1 MGKVIKAYISRNLF
15 IRIRIKKQWQI
26 QIVNYHFIVLIM
38 RNNCF
43 FNDLN
48 LIGVDF
54 NIIFIIF

>member
-1 MGKVIKAYISRNLF
+1 MGKVIKAYILRNLF
-15 IRIRIKKQWQI
+15 IRIRIKKQRQI
-26 QIVNYHFIVLIM
+26 QIVNYRFIVLIM